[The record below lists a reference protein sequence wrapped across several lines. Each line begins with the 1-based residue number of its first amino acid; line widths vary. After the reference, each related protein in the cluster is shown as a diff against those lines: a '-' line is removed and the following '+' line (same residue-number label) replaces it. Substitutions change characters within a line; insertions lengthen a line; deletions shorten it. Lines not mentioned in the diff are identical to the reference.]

1 MTWIILIGL
10 VVIYWSFGDKIERL
24 IKLVKKQNR
33 QKQEEKGMSKVIQG
47 LVNKKCLINTDEALT
62 LVGKAEIEGII
73 LETDEEWI
81 KLEYLDKNNEK
92 TISVFRIDSV
102 DYISVIE

>member
-1 MTWIILIGL
+1 MNWIILLGL
-10 VVIYWSFGDKIERL
+10 VVIYFSLNEKFEKL
-24 IKLVKKQNR
+24 NKLVKKQTR
-33 QKQEEKGMSKVIQG
+33 QNQEERGMSKVIQG

-62 LVGKAEIEGII
+62 LVGKAEIEGLI

-81 KLEYLDKNNEK
+81 KLEYLDKNREK
-92 TISVFRIDSV
+92 KISVFRIDSV

>member
-1 MTWIILIGL
+1 MNWIILLGL
-10 VVIYWSFGDKIERL
+10 VVIYWSFDGKIE
-24 IKLVKKQNR
+24 KLNKLLKKQNR

-92 TISVFRIDSV
+92 KISAFRIDSV
-102 DYISVIE
+102 DYLSVIE